1 MPLSFRK
8 SKDSRNIDVD
18 GAVRKLKSLYKEY
31 SEQYGTKQF
40 SLRGFE
46 DRYRSALI
54 NKLNINTFLLA
65 EIEVFEELKKRVEK
79 PDNAGHTGT
88 SYSEIADRIIEN
100 NLKKIR
106 KYRCIDFHPDAE
118 EETKYLLGAVTDF
131 YYDIWGKVTGL
142 LKTLGLKANSELR
155 NKLESDFS
163 FFAVPIRGSY
173 SRAVDDYIIVL
184 SRKNPKDNE
193 RATVN
198 FMKNGGILLNNCLRL
213 INDGLNT
220 IQNLQESEGRLIE
233 LKRYK
238 LKLMGLIEDFRLS
251 DIRGY

>member
-8 SKDSRNIDVD
+8 SKDRRSIDVD
-18 GAVRKLKSLYKEY
+18 GVVKKLKSLYRKY
-31 SEQYGTKQF
+31 SEQYGTKLF

-65 EIEVFEELKKRVEK
+65 EIEVFEELKKKVNK
-79 PDNAGHTGT
+79 PDTTGQTGT
-88 SYSEIADRIIEN
+88 SYSEIADRIIEK
-100 NLKKIR
+100 NLEKIR

-118 EETKYLLGAVTDF
+118 EETKYFLGAVTNF
-131 YYDIWGKVTGL
+131 YYEVWDKVTDL
-142 LKTLGLKANSELR
+142 LRILGLKTNSDLR
-155 NKLESDFS
+155 TKLENDFS
-163 FFAVPIRGSY
+163 YFVVPVRGSY
-173 SRAVDDYIIVL
+173 SRAVDDYIIFL

-193 RATVN
+193 KATVN
-198 FMKNGGILLNNCLRL
+198 FMKNGGILLNNCLRMV
-213 INDGLNT
+213 IDSLNV
-220 IQNLQESEGRLIE
+220 IQNLQESEGKLIE

-238 LKLMGLIEDFRLS
+238 LKLVGIIEDFRLS